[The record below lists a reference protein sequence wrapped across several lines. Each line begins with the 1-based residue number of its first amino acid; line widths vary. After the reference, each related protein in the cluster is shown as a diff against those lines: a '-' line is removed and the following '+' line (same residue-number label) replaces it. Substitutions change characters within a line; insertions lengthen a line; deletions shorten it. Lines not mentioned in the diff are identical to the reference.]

1 MVYKRRPIRDTSW
14 VSADFKRLW
23 LVYPVKIRD
32 DCFCK
37 LGDTNWNL
45 VGKRQNVNFEPLPPR
60 ATLIGLNT
68 TLYFSDI
75 HIVNCDTAVG
85 SFCGWQ
91 ETDYMDSPKK

>member
-1 MVYKRRPIRDTSW
+1 MTV
-14 VSADFKRLW
+14 L
-23 LVYPVKIRD
+23 
-32 DCFCK
+32 CK
-37 LGDTNWNL
+37 LGDTNWNS

-75 HIVNCDTAVG
+75 HIVNCDTGIG

-91 ETDYMDSPKK
+91 EIRDRLYGFAQKIRDK